1 MIANAQFRENLAAT
15 LEALCVHDVDMSPG
29 LATSYMQDVNFKWAE
44 GTLMVYNETESS
56 IHFDYQDLTMKM
68 KSKKVS
74 THFGKSIS
82 HNTVSAKM
90 NILNNFLTGQASLIG
105 ANTDKK
111 CAVKKSWKYEDGDCL
126 YKRPAT
132 GDLDEIVFINVA
144 DNGTVFAMDQVA
156 EVNIKLNNIIGVTT
170 YVK

>member
-1 MIANAQFRENLAAT
+1 MIANAQFREKLAAT
-15 LEALCVHDVDMSPG
+15 LEALCVHDVEMSPG
-29 LATSYMQDVNFKWAE
+29 LATSYMQDINFKWAE
-44 GTLMVYNETESS
+44 GTLMVYDETESS

-68 KSKKVS
+68 KSKKVT
-74 THFGKSIS
+74 THLGKYIS

-90 NILNNFLTGQASLIG
+90 NILKDFLTGQASLIG
-105 ANTDKK
+105 SNTDKK
-111 CAVKKSWKYEDGDCL
+111 CAVKKAWMYKDGDCL

-132 GDLDEIVFINVA
+132 GDLDELVFINVA
-144 DNGTVFAMDQVA
+144 DNGTVFVVDQVA